1 MALCGYVRRA
11 LSTLSAALIL
21 VGALEG
27 QSPSAVQIIR
37 LTNQAI
43 FPDAIEDDALAFA
56 CADDPGVLAGFFAE
70 KRLPYDAAL
79 VRPWEG
85 RKACHVYYEPTLKGF
100 RASRDNAP
108 IQGLYVAIQPTNFFA
123 RSTMPGYNLEIA
135 KTVLGRLPREAQ
147 VRVGVAGHF
156 DKEFWAPAAESHF
169 GGLPHEFSFF
179 ATDSDDMQPWAQDHM
194 KAGQLNGQPRTLTP
208 RRLFEGDPEQGEQTR
223 GLLTRL
229 AQNGFVRS
237 KLSWEGGGI
246 QFVANPKNPS
256 QTIIAVGL
264 RRYWGPELTEAEYG
278 YVLRV
283 EFGADIVLNLNQ
295 TGAHADYVTAFF
307 PQDDTVL
314 VSTIVRNNPDLAR
327 AAAFHLLDS
336 FGDKK
341 PPEIRRLASLLA
353 EWDGPLADRPAPLVN
368 AISAAG
374 TALNRPPP
382 ENDPKLDVLV
392 GAYVARNCPGNPGEC
407 FAAQNEMLRQ
417 DPELL
422 RRAATHLVGLQERA
436 ELRQVLLGVISDQLS
451 PTMPKEQAALDQA
464 AKQLEAWGFRTVRV
478 PHLTSGGELR
488 ISYIN
493 GLLFDRRY
501 FMPSLGLGR
510 FEERLVANLRDDLG
524 GRYEIIPVDA
534 HRVLAMNGGLHC
546 VFGITREIEK

>member
-1 MALCGYVRRA
+1 MALCGFVARA
-11 LSTLSAALIL
+11 LAAALIL
-21 VGALEG
+21 AGALDG
-27 QSPSAVQIIR
+27 QAPAAVQVVP
-37 LTNQAI
+37 LTDQAI
-43 FPDAIEDDALAFA
+43 FPEAIEDDALAFA
-56 CADDPGVLAGFFAE
+56 CAEDPAALAGFFAE
-70 KRLPYDAAL
+70 KRLPFEPTL
-79 VRPWEG
+79 VRGWEG
-85 RKACHVYYEPTLKGF
+85 HKACHIYYEPTLKGF

-108 IQGLYVAIQPTNFFA
+108 IQGLYVTIQPTNFFA
-123 RSTMPGYNLEIA
+123 RSAIPGYNLEIA
-135 KTVLGRLPREAQ
+135 KTVLGRLPRGAQ

-156 DKEFWAPAAESHF
+156 DEEFWGPAVESHF

-179 ATDSDDMQPWAQDHM
+179 ATDSETMQPWAQDHM
-194 KAGQLNGQPRTLTP
+194 KAGQLNGQPRTLSP
-208 RRLFEGDPEQGEQTR
+208 RRLFEGEAEQGEQTR

-229 AQNGFVRS
+229 GQNGFVRS

-256 QTIIAVGL
+256 QTIMAVGL
-264 RRYWGPELTEAEYG
+264 RRYWGPALTEAEYV

-283 EFGADIVLNLNQ
+283 EFGADLVLNLNP

-307 PQDDTVL
+307 PQDQTVL
-314 VSTIVRNNPDLAR
+314 VSTIVQNNADLAR
-327 AAAFHLLDS
+327 AAAFELLDS
-336 FGDKK
+336 FGDQK
-341 PPEIRRLASLLA
+341 PPELRRLASLLA
-353 EWDGPLADRPAPLVN
+353 EWAGSLTGRPLPLVN
-368 AISAAG
+368 AISAAQ
-374 TALNRPPP
+374 AVLDRPLP

-392 GAYVARNCPGNPGEC
+392 RSYVVRNCPGNPGAC
-407 FAAQNEMLRQ
+407 FAAANEMLRK

-422 RRAATHLVGLQERA
+422 RRASTHVVGLEARA

-451 PTMPKEQAALDQA
+451 PAIPKEQATLDQA

-488 ISYIN
+488 ISYVN
-493 GLLFDRRY
+493 GLLFDRRF

-510 FEERLVANLRDDLG
+510 FEERLAAALRDDLQ

-534 HRVLAMNGGLHC
+534 QRVLAMNGGLHC

>member
-1 MALCGYVRRA
+1 
-11 LSTLSAALIL
+11 
-21 VGALEG
+21 
-27 QSPSAVQIIR
+27 
-37 LTNQAI
+37 
-43 FPDAIEDDALAFA
+43 
-56 CADDPGVLAGFFAE
+56 
-70 KRLPYDAAL
+70 
-79 VRPWEG
+79 
-85 RKACHVYYEPTLKGF
+85 
-100 RASRDNAP
+100 
-108 IQGLYVAIQPTNFFA
+108 
-123 RSTMPGYNLEIA
+123 
-135 KTVLGRLPREAQ
+135 
-147 VRVGVAGHF
+147 
-156 DKEFWAPAAESHF
+156 
-169 GGLPHEFSFF
+169 
-179 ATDSDDMQPWAQDHM
+179 
-194 KAGQLNGQPRTLTP
+194 
-208 RRLFEGDPEQGEQTR
+208 
-223 GLLTRL
+223 
-229 AQNGFVRS
+229 VRS

-246 QFVANPKNPS
+246 QFVANPRNPG

-264 RRYWGPELTEAEYG
+264 RRYWGPALTEAEYA

-314 VSTIVRNNPDLAR
+314 VSTIVRNDPDLAR

-341 PPEIRRLASLLA
+341 PPEFRRLASLLA
-353 EWDGPLADRPAPLVN
+353 EWDGPLADRPAPLVQ
-368 AISAAG
+368 AISAAQL
-374 TALNRPPP
+374 ALDRPPP

-392 GAYVARNCPGNPGEC
+392 GAYVDRNCPGSPGEC
-407 FAAQNEMLRQ
+407 FAAQNVMLRK

-422 RRAATHLVGLQERA
+422 RRAATHLVGLQARA

-451 PTMPKEQAALDQA
+451 PTMPREQAALDQA
-464 AKQLEAWGFRTVRV
+464 AEQLESWGFRTVRV

-510 FEERLVANLRDDLG
+510 FEERLVANLRDELK
-524 GRYEIIPVDA
+524 GRYEIIPVEA

-546 VFGITREIEK
+546 VFGITREVEK